1 MNSLTAPRPAIGV
14 WLEWPVGGSFVAQ
27 GMSRLLGFLIEGAA
41 QCGCCTFRVAVP
53 SAVAADADRFL
64 RSLKATEGV
73 DWTLHAPPPPEE
85 QPRPTEAPV
94 PPAPA
99 WARRLRPRTAGVLLA
114 AAGLAL
120 LPLALLRSLVRPIL
134 RPLWQRLAMLVRIAR
149 DPVNG
154 VTEVAAWLRRL
165 PFRIGAHPARLL
177 ELWRLD
183 QLAPQPAEMEGQ
195 PCETEKPIY
204 DPALIDPASAKLA
217 LTLGRLPVDGWLIF
231 FPNYSAAT
239 LLPGPRAVLF
249 PDAMPFD
256 FPHGWR
262 DAEWQLGG
270 TWHRWLQRT
279 RLLLDQG
286 DPIITFS
293 HHVARRHVGGIFG
306 VSPERCH
313 VIPLAPPD
321 LAPLLP
327 GVVPCMAATPDSRAA
342 AAATSRQHAAKRGW
356 TYLRDFPFE
365 ETAFVVVSTQDRPNK
380 NLRIVIE
387 ALLRLLRR
395 DLVSLKLV
403 VTATPD
409 PAEGFGRQIREAGL
423 EHDVIAMPDLP
434 APEHA
439 ALFHCAALAVH
450 PAVFEGIGM
459 PLPFSEAISVGTPC
473 LVAQGPHVA
482 EGRAEHDVAE
492 DIFDPYDAQ
501 DLARRILR
509 VMNNREAT
517 LHRQRQVYA
526 ALARNTWARVA
537 TAYTAVTLHRP
548 GMRGT
553 VQ

>member
-1 MNSLTAPRPAIGV
+1 MNSPTLPRPAIGV
-14 WLEWPVGGSFVAQ
+14 WLEWPAGGSFVAQ

-53 SAVAADADRFL
+53 SAVAADAHRFL

-73 DWTLHAPPPPEE
+73 DWTLHAPQLPEE
-85 QPRPTEAPV
+85 QPSLAKEPV

-99 WARRLRPRTAGVLLA
+99 WVRSPHPRAAGVVLA
-114 AAGLAL
+114 AVGVML
-120 LPLALLRSLVRPIL
+120 LPLALLRSLLRPIL
-134 RPLWQRLAMLVRIAR
+134 RPLWRRFAMLMRVAR

-154 VTEVAAWLRRL
+154 ATEVAAWLRRL
-165 PFRIGAHPARLL
+165 PFHLGERPARLL

-183 QLAPQPAEMEGQ
+183 QLPPLPAAEA
-195 PCETEKPIY
+195 EKRIY
-204 DPALIDPASAKLA
+204 DPVLIDPASATLA

-262 DAEWQLGG
+262 DAEWQPGG
-270 TWHRWLQRT
+270 TWHRWLRRT

-293 HHVARRHVGGIFG
+293 HHVARRHVIGMLG
-306 VSPERCH
+306 VAPERCH
-313 VIPLAPPD
+313 VIPLAPPN

-327 GVVPCMAATPDSRAA
+327 GVASCMAATPDSRAA
-342 AAATSRQHAAKRGW
+342 AAAMLREHAAKRGW

-380 NLRIVIE
+380 NLSIVVE

-409 PAEGFGRQIREAGL
+409 PAEGFGRQIREVGL

-459 PLPFSEAISVGTPC
+459 PLPFGEAISVGTPC

-482 EGRAEHDVAE
+482 EGRADHDLAE
-492 DIFDPYDAQ
+492 DIFDPYDAE
-501 DLARRILR
+501 DLARRILK
-509 VMNNREAT
+509 VMNNREET

-526 ALARNTWARVA
+526 DLARNTWAQVA
-537 TAYTAVTLHRP
+537 AAYAAVTLHRP
-548 GMRGT
+548 GIGVT
-553 VQ
+553 IQ